1 MRGSRL
7 FRTEHTIRNRS
18 WSLAFLAAFSFVW
31 VCQVQAHHSF
41 AIYDIDTKIQRAG
54 VLTKFVFSQ
63 PHIQLVLE
71 AEREDG
77 SMETWE
83 IESMAPRRW
92 DSFNHSRDVARV
104 GDRRHRQDGPEH
116 DHYRPWH
123 HGDSRGS
130 ASAARPRECSR
141 RHHTTR
147 VGRPSGLE
155 SGDQDGADA
164 DVNPIPSDRR
174 PHRQRTD
181 HTSTVP
187 SRPSDAGTC

>member
-104 GDRRHRQDGPEH
+104 GETVTILGWPARDGTDRMVLSTIITD
-116 DHYRPWH
+116 
-123 HGDSRGS
+123 RG
-130 ASAARPRECSR
+130 
-141 RHHTTR
+141 TT
-147 VGRPSGLE
+147 VILE
-155 SGDQDGADA
+155 E
-164 DVNPIPSDRR
+164 V
-174 PHRQRTD
+174 RQRRAREN
-181 HTSTVP
+181 VP
-187 SRPSDAGTC
+187 DVTIQRE